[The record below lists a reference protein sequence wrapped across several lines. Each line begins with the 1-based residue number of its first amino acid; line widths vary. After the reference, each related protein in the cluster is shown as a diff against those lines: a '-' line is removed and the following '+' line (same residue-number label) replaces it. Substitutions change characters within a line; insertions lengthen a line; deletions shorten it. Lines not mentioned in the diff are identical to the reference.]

1 MKTKIELLAPTE
13 YWESLE
19 NRKKQLQI
27 LLNEIEK
34 ETKKLIKQLEQ
45 NPLTG
50 AYISSSINIS
60 KSNGVTQFYVRK
72 NKSGKNTGKGKYISV
87 KEKHIIKNILQQNYY
102 KKVKKIVLKELI
114 KIDKLLYLKN
124 EINNQAKRLPI
135 GKQKLIQP
143 VTMSD
148 SEYIKIWQNI
158 PFIAKTFFQ
167 SDPELYTPK
176 GLRVRSKS
184 EIIIATVLDKYR
196 IPFRYEFPVTINKK
210 IFYPDFYCL
219 NVRTRKEFIWE
230 HFGIMDNLEYSK
242 NALEKLVLYNESGFF
257 IGKNLITTFE
267 QSNFPLKINQVE
279 QLINQYLL

>member
-1 MKTKIELLAPTE
+1 
-13 YWESLE
+13 
-19 NRKKQLQI
+19 
-27 LLNEIEK
+27 
-34 ETKKLIKQLEQ
+34 
-45 NPLTG
+45 
-50 AYISSSINIS
+50 
-60 KSNGVTQFYVRK
+60 
-72 NKSGKNTGKGKYISV
+72 
-87 KEKHIIKNILQQNYY
+87 
-102 KKVKKIVLKELI
+102 
-114 KIDKLLYLKN
+114 
-124 EINNQAKRLPI
+124 
-135 GKQKLIQP
+135 
-143 VTMSD
+143 MSD

-167 SDPELYTPK
+167 SDPEFFTPK

-230 HFGIMDNLEYSK
+230 HFGIMDNPEYSK